1 MVRAC
6 LRFGIV
12 LFLMP
17 FFGLLIKVK
26 GGRGVAA
33 LNQVTN

>member
-1 MVRAC
+1 MVGAR
-6 LRFGIV
+6 LRFGNV

-33 LNQVTN
+33 LNRVTN